1 MEYKPEDGSLS
12 WFSPAALAS
21 WLARF
26 CSGSIGGGDDDHDE
40 LAGDDDDERPTTQM
54 ATAAAKY
61 LTYSPHKI
69 KFA

>member
-1 MEYKPEDGSLS
+1 MECKLEDGSPS

-26 CSGSIGGGDDDHDE
+26 CSGSIGGGDDH
-40 LAGDDDDERPTTQM
+40 DDEPAAGGNDDRPMAQM
-54 ATAAAKY
+54 AAAAAKY

-69 KFA
+69 KLA